1 METNER
7 VDYACLQVTLIS
19 PFFDPLFL
27 LSSGSNGDTLP
38 LYTQSWGHKWEE
50 RSWSWRVGSSNPNL
64 GHLFILLFRWFGVQ
78 EYSKGP
84 CRDLPLS
91 SPRKMNDDSKAK
103 QKQRFSKIVSV
114 KSHTSGHVS
123 ALPSHREGAVDSMQ
137 VSVHGCG
144 LVNYYKDRWSTG
156 TDSSEAIV

>member
-1 METNER
+1 MCLHFIIRCSWGRQLSSSYPWCPCIGCGKGSFGSDGVVPMETNER

-38 LYTQSWGHKWEE
+38 LYSQSWGHKWEE

-84 CRDLPLS
+84 CRDLPWVSDTPHFQGNKGHLVHQG
-91 SPRKMNDDSKAK
+91 KWMIT
-103 QKQRFSKIVSV
+103 QKQNK
-114 KSHTSGHVS
+114 
-123 ALPSHREGAVDSMQ
+123 
-137 VSVHGCG
+137 
-144 LVNYYKDRWSTG
+144 NKDFLK
-156 TDSSEAIV
+156 